1 MRLAT
6 LLVLM
11 AVVSGCA
18 GGGAGGGAGGER
30 IQKGMVAQA
39 FALPDISTRES
50 IHSAKTIQSNNA
62 TVIAIWSMACP
73 NCREAMLDVQR
84 VYEAYRPKSIAFL
97 GVNFD
102 VENIQG
108 VRAFI
113 KGEGIEFPILWDR
126 RGVVT
131 RAFKALDYNFSVF
144 VVDRTGALVLVQYDH
159 PPDLE
164 RLLSKTL
171 DDVLE

>member
-1 MRLAT
+1 MATKLAA
-6 LLVLM
+6 LLLLT

-18 GGGAGGGAGGER
+18 GSGPGGER
-30 IQKGMVAQA
+30 LQKGMVAQP
-39 FALPDISTRES
+39 FALRDINSQEN
-50 IHSAKTIQSNNA
+50 IYSAKTIQSHNA
-62 TVIAIWSMACP
+62 TVITIWSMACP

-84 VYEAYRPKSIAFL
+84 VYEAYRPKSIGFL

-113 KGEGIEFPILWDR
+113 KGEGIGFPIVWDQR
-126 RGVVT
+126 RRVA
-131 RAFKALDYNFSVF
+131 RNFKSLDYTFSVF
-144 VVDRTGALVLVQYDH
+144 VVDRSGTFVLTQYDH

-171 DDVLE
+171 DDVLQ

>member
-6 LLVLM
+6 LLVMM
-11 AVVSGCA
+11 AALSGCA
-18 GGGAGGGAGGER
+18 GSGPGGER

-39 FALPDISTRES
+39 FALPDIDTREE
-50 IHSAKTIQSNNA
+50 IHSAKIIQAHNA
-62 TVIAIWSMACP
+62 TVIVIWSMACP
-73 NCREAMLDVQR
+73 ACKDAMLDVQQA
-84 VYEAYRPKSIAFL
+84 YEAYSPKSVAFL

-102 VENIQG
+102 HENIQG

-113 KGEGIEFPILWDR
+113 KGEGIEFPILWDQR
-126 RGVVT
+126 SQVARD
-131 RAFKALDYNFSVF
+131 FKALDYTFSVF
-144 VVDRTGALVLVQYDH
+144 VVDRMGSFVLTQYDH

>member
-1 MRLAT
+1 MATRLAT
-6 LLVLM
+6 LLALM
-11 AVVSGCA
+11 AVVSGC
-18 GGGAGGGAGGER
+18 AGGGAGGER
-30 IQKGMVAQA
+30 IQKGMVAQS

-50 IHSAKTIQSNNA
+50 VHSAKTIQSHNA
-62 TVIAIWSMACP
+62 TVITIWSMACP
-73 NCREAMLDVQR
+73 NCREAMLDVRR
-84 VYEAYRPKSIAFL
+84 VYEAYHSKSIAFL
-97 GVNFD
+97 GINFD

-126 RGVVT
+126 RRQVT
-131 RAFKALDYNFSVF
+131 RAFKALDYTFSVF
-144 VVDRTGALVLVQYDH
+144 VVDRKGAFVLAQYDH